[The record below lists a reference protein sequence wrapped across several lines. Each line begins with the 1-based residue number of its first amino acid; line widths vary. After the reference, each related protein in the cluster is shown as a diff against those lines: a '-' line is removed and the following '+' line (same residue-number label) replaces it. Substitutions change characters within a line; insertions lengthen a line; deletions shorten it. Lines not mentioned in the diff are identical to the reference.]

1 MARVGRNRTKNR
13 RLPTGW
19 FYGARSKRTGRRA
32 IYFRGMNAAD
42 RKIVLAI
49 TGKANCLRLAE
60 TDDPAGHNA
69 AATVYAQKIVAARET
84 TPKEIKPGTVAEI
97 CELGRRE
104 YLPTVENPK
113 TKKERERHID
123 ELDALFGARR
133 YARNVYEASRDTAG
147 VYFRAMDVQAE
158 IFKFKGKR
166 GNTSVNRRVRSWEIL
181 FQWARAPW
189 GLTEYNPCSGLME
202 NDEKPRKVV
211 PKDEDIF
218 KLYRWL
224 DPPARFMVVL
234 IRYYGRRKVE
244 QLELEL
250 ADAQDDGIHMRR
262 GKDAE
267 SKPIILKWDPRLR
280 KHYARVLRWRAKVLR
295 PLIEAKVRDIERKLP
310 TALLLNRR
318 GRPYTESG
326 FNSARRRA
334 MERSGLAVFV
344 GEVEVNGK
352 KIKRWSR
359 PFTFHDNRKARA
371 EDNLTLD
378 EAQNVLAHDEQR
390 TTAVI
395 YRPGAIVVDMN
406 KEVAAK
412 RKAK

>member
-1 MARVGRNRTKNR
+1 
-13 RLPTGW
+13 
-19 FYGARSKRTGRRA
+19 
-32 IYFRGMNAAD
+32 
-42 RKIVLAI
+42 
-49 TGKANCLRLAE
+49 
-60 TDDPAGHNA
+60 
-69 AATVYAQKIVAARET
+69 
-84 TPKEIKPGTVAEI
+84 
-97 CELGRRE
+97 
-104 YLPTVENPK
+104 
-113 TKKERERHID
+113 
-123 ELDALFGARR
+123 
-133 YARNVYEASRDTAG
+133 
-147 VYFRAMDVQAE
+147 
-158 IFKFKGKR
+158 
-166 GNTSVNRRVRSWEIL
+166 
-181 FQWARAPW
+181 
-189 GLTEYNPCSGLME
+189 
-202 NDEKPRKVV
+202 
-211 PKDEDIF
+211 
-218 KLYRWL
+218 
-224 DPPARFMVVL
+224 
-234 IRYYGRRKVE
+234 
-244 QLELEL
+244 
-250 ADAQDDGIHMRR
+250 MRR